1 MTIIN
6 STFSSTAWLSS
17 TSDLSYHNKRAVENI
32 LTEEPRSN
40 DKETL
45 NKQIKE
51 NEKLP
56 LNALPHGEFTI
67 STENSVDVTSQQFAY
82 NLELLLRT
90 SNHPINITLP
100 VSEVPFL
107 NSVVYKEQNRLLCS
121 LLSEQGYTIN
131 QQDDGMLSYH
141 LVNHISDYLSR
152 NENAQDEI
160 ATVAK
165 LLLRPLGEYGANPDE
180 KISSARQQAVIA
192 NWLQFAVLGMSF
204 EAWILK
210 QISDIPFQEQKSL
223 GENGADPEE
232 KNFSTQQ
239 QATANWSQT
248 TRLDILSEAW
258 KLKQISG
265 IPSQEQKPFSEN
277 GVNPDEKISS
287 VRQRSIITD
296 WLQYALL
303 SMSSDASLLKKSSDI
318 QSQEHSLLRHANLR
332 RRLFDQLNSQNESS
346 KLSPETCTY
355 YQKHVLSRVLPIFD
369 LQFKDQNEQLRL
381 DNMMLDQPQWG
392 YLHAGALLLKESGA
406 ELNRMRLDD
415 IIDTGVLLETLIVD
429 EKITA
434 EYIHYFKL
442 PALIHHQ
449 LKTGYKTDST
459 EINQQAMPSIY
470 QNYFNE
476 LRQASQN
483 NPLLQFI
490 NLLQNWQSRSE
501 LARQQLKAHDI
512 EGSWLNEYLYHNREV
527 AFINRRRQESL
538 LPNIN
543 KIFADQ
549 NQQIAKFSEQT
560 EKILL
565 PITFN
570 SIRQTEQIFIEQA
583 DIQLIKAEFNA
594 IGSYRSYSMG
604 KARLGMAAGVLVTRV
619 PESIDLLKCTL
630 NGEKRIYALTLEQG
644 IGCYKLYRVDEDKLS
659 ILGLFGHDGRAYDDD
674 YILKTHPILTLK
686 TTNDKPNILFEKL
699 AKRRSERLYEKLQ
712 KEGYQATTRQKV
724 DAFFLSLIPL
734 YTCIT
739 EAQKGNVGKAIESG
753 LLDIVSFLPFIGKS
767 AQVGSRFSVA
777 AGEAAING
785 LLIALRQA
793 TIAQALREG
802 GKQLIKFGVT
812 HVMKSVPPKT
822 YVGLGVEFI
831 RSADPGFE
839 LLTSGGIKGLNSLR
853 NAAIKIK
860 QEINGLTPL
869 VKALEKQIKG
879 LSDTPVRTFNTERA
893 FRPDLAKEVQ
903 VVNIGQER
911 GKDIWVQ
918 VHPITGALFGRK
930 YLRDAA
936 GNLELAPISLREH
949 LYHLK
954 TQGMG
959 GKGASKAARNLSSQ
973 SDTISTQLEKI
984 SLRQVEKLLV
994 NRQANTI
1001 INLSRRDLSDM
1012 QLSHCF
1018 NQNIDSTFVNL
1029 NGANLTKSKLIKAIL
1044 INIKLNG
1051 ANLTEADLTNAN
1063 LFAADLSEA
1072 DLTNANLFAAD
1083 LTEVN
1088 LNNAKLF
1095 AADLAEANL
1104 TNAKLFAADLT
1115 QVNLTKAKLCAAVL
1129 PEANLTKAN
1138 LLSANLIDANLTK
1151 TNLFA
1156 ANLTKSNLI
1165 NADLSAANL
1174 SNSKLID
1181 ADLSGAKLY
1190 DAKILYANMHGAKL
1204 AGADLTKA
1212 HLTHA
1217 NLVNSN
1223 FSNANLSAA
1232 DLTGAQLSNANF
1244 LKANL
1249 TEVNLTNANCL
1260 DTNLAG
1266 ANLTKANGL
1275 QANLIKANLTKTNL
1289 FAANLTKSNLTN
1301 ADLSAANLSNSK
1313 LTDANLSGAKLYDAK
1328 ILYANMHGANL

>member
-1 MTIIN
+1 
-6 STFSSTAWLSS
+6 
-17 TSDLSYHNKRAVENI
+17 
-32 LTEEPRSN
+32 
-40 DKETL
+40 
-45 NKQIKE
+45 
-51 NEKLP
+51 
-56 LNALPHGEFTI
+56 
-67 STENSVDVTSQQFAY
+67 
-82 NLELLLRT
+82 
-90 SNHPINITLP
+90 
-100 VSEVPFL
+100 
-107 NSVVYKEQNRLLCS
+107 
-121 LLSEQGYTIN
+121 
-131 QQDDGMLSYH
+131 
-141 LVNHISDYLSR
+141 
-152 NENAQDEI
+152 
-160 ATVAK
+160 
-165 LLLRPLGEYGANPDE
+165 
-180 KISSARQQAVIA
+180 
-192 NWLQFAVLGMSF
+192 
-204 EAWILK
+204 
-210 QISDIPFQEQKSL
+210 
-223 GENGADPEE
+223 
-232 KNFSTQQ
+232 
-239 QATANWSQT
+239 
-248 TRLDILSEAW
+248 
-258 KLKQISG
+258 
-265 IPSQEQKPFSEN
+265 
-277 GVNPDEKISS
+277 
-287 VRQRSIITD
+287 
-296 WLQYALL
+296 LQYALL

-381 DNMMLDQPQWG
+381 DNMILDQPQWG

-449 LKTGYKTDST
+449 LETGYKTDST

-583 DIQLIKAEFNA
+583 DIELVKAEFNA
-594 IGSYRSYSMG
+594 IGSHRSYSMG
-604 KARLGMAAGVLVTRV
+604 KARRGMAAGGLVTLV
-619 PESIDLLKCTL
+619 PESIDLLRCTL
-630 NGEKRIYALTLEQG
+630 NGEKRIYALTLDQD
-644 IGCYKLYRVDEDKLS
+644 IGHYKLYRVDEDKRS
-659 ILGLFGHDGRAYDDD
+659 ILGLFGHDGKAYGDD
-674 YILKTHPILTLK
+674 YKLKMHPILSIK
-686 TTNDKPNILFEKL
+686 TKNDKPNILFDIL
-699 AKRRSERLYEKLQ
+699 AKRHGELLYEKLQ

-802 GKQLIKFGVT
+802 GKQLIKFGVP
-812 HVMKSVPPKT
+812 HLMKSVPPKT

-879 LSDTPVRTFNTERA
+879 Y
-893 FRPDLAKEVQ
+893 Q
-903 VVNIGQER
+903 I
-911 GKDIWVQ
+911 
-918 VHPITGALFGRK
+918 HPLGRLILNALFA
-930 YLRDAA
+930 L
-936 GNLELAPISLREH
+936 IW
-949 LYHLK
+949 LK
-954 TQGMG
+954 
-959 GKGASKAARNLSSQ
+959 KFR
-973 SDTISTQLEKI
+973 
-984 SLRQVEKLLV
+984 
-994 NRQANTI
+994 
-1001 INLSRRDLSDM
+1001 
-1012 QLSHCF
+1012 
-1018 NQNIDSTFVNL
+1018 
-1029 NGANLTKSKLIKAIL
+1029 
-1044 INIKLNG
+1044 
-1051 ANLTEADLTNAN
+1051 
-1063 LFAADLSEA
+1063 
-1072 DLTNANLFAAD
+1072 
-1083 LTEVN
+1083 
-1088 LNNAKLF
+1088 
-1095 AADLAEANL
+1095 
-1104 TNAKLFAADLT
+1104 
-1115 QVNLTKAKLCAAVL
+1115 
-1129 PEANLTKAN
+1129 
-1138 LLSANLIDANLTK
+1138 
-1151 TNLFA
+1151 
-1156 ANLTKSNLI
+1156 
-1165 NADLSAANL
+1165 
-1174 SNSKLID
+1174 
-1181 ADLSGAKLY
+1181 
-1190 DAKILYANMHGAKL
+1190 
-1204 AGADLTKA
+1204 
-1212 HLTHA
+1212 
-1217 NLVNSN
+1217 
-1223 FSNANLSAA
+1223 
-1232 DLTGAQLSNANF
+1232 
-1244 LKANL
+1244 
-1249 TEVNLTNANCL
+1249 
-1260 DTNLAG
+1260 
-1266 ANLTKANGL
+1266 
-1275 QANLIKANLTKTNL
+1275 
-1289 FAANLTKSNLTN
+1289 
-1301 ADLSAANLSNSK
+1301 
-1313 LTDANLSGAKLYDAK
+1313 
-1328 ILYANMHGANL
+1328 